1 MAIVGRDL
9 DNSERK
15 EVLTF
20 TSQFSGQSLA
30 LNGGN
35 VIATGTT
42 LFMGMVPY
50 PCTVLSGAVF
60 ALGVSG
66 APQISLGLQRFA
78 AGSTSYAIGISNM
91 VLTAFGTSGVQGLSG
106 LPAAGSTLLNLL
118 QNDVV
123 ICTTAASNT
132 AITNLIVQL
141 VVKKTQDIVAYQGV
155 ST

>member
-1 MAIVGRDL
+1 MAIVARDL
-9 DNSERK
+9 DVSEK
-15 EVLTF
+15 KDVLTY
-20 TSQFSGQSLA
+20 TSQFGGQSLA

-50 PCTVLSGAVF
+50 PCTIQSGAVF
-60 ALGVSG
+60 ALGISG

-78 AGSTSYAIGISNM
+78 AGATNYTIGISNM
-91 VLTAFGTSGVQGLSG
+91 VLSAFGTSGVQGLSG
-106 LPAAGSTLLNLL
+106 LPVAGSTLLNLL
-118 QNDVV
+118 QNDVIV
-123 ICTTAASNT
+123 VTTAGANT